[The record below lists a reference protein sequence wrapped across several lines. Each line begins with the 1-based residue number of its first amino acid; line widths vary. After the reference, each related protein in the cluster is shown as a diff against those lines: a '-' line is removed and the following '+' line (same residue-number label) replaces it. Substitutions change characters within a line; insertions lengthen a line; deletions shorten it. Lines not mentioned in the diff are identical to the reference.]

1 MPEWPDWWRTWLEG
15 FENEAASGAERL
27 VGGEGFAE
35 LLGHLAENAVAVT
48 KISADVWDM
57 ALRNLRLAG
66 RSDIDRLAR
75 QLAAT
80 EDKLES
86 VLQAVE
92 PLQDDLARQLASTED
107 KLDRLLRA
115 VEPVADDLA
124 PR

>member
-15 FENEAASGAERL
+15 FENEAAPGVERL

-35 LLGHLAENAVAVT
+35 LLVQLAENAAAVS
-48 KISADVWDM
+48 KISADVWDL

-75 QLAAT
+75 QLAST
-80 EDKLES
+80 EDKLER

-92 PLQDDLARQLASTED
+92 PLQDDLARQVASTED

-115 VEPVADDLA
+115 VEPVDDDLA
-124 PR
+124 RR